1 MYKIIRTM
9 ALMFGVLPQ
18 RGWREE
24 TYDVRGPDYSAEPLF
39 KIERSATPILGIRSG
54 WNHKKY
60 L

>member
-1 MYKIIRTM
+1 M